1 MIHRWT
7 SHLTS
12 ILSPLMSYPTRSTGA
27 HKVLFQL
34 LKIKVTVVHAGH
46 FPPLPFLNHTP
57 PFLPDFSS
65 IFLPSRSQHVLLIL
79 TSVVA
84 LATASVQLIVLL
96 LTTWPKARA
105 CMRSSNTLTPH
116 TMALKAHAQ
125 FLNSKPPRYKFQAS
139 SSLLQT
145 TISN

>member
-1 MIHRWT
+1 MIRKWT

-12 ILSPLMSYPTRSTGA
+12 ILSPLISYPTRLTGA
-27 HKVLFQL
+27 HKALFQL
-34 LKIKVTVVHAGH
+34 LKIKVIVVHAGH
-46 FPPLPFLNHTP
+46 FPPLRFLSRTL

-65 IFLPSRSQHVLLIL
+65 IFLPSKLLHVLLIL

-96 LTTWPKARA
+96 LTMWPKARA

-125 FLNSKPPRYKFQAS
+125 FLNSKLPRYRFQAS